1 MEVSNIQ
8 IRVPKKLRKDT
19 DRVLSG
25 IGVDLSTAIR
35 MFMNQVV
42 YSRGIPFELKMPE
55 TSDDVRWEYIS
66 VDSETQSKMDKLG
79 DAMDKALRKR
89 SSK

>member
-8 IRVPKKLRKDT
+8 IRVPRKLRKDT
-19 DRVLSG
+19 DKVLSG

-55 TSDDVRWEYIS
+55 ASDEVRWEYVP
-66 VDSETQSKMDKLG
+66 VDDATQSKMDKLG
-79 DAMDKALRKR
+79 EAMDKALKKR
-89 SSK
+89 SRK

>member
-19 DRVLSG
+19 DRVLSC

>member
-8 IRVPKKLRKDT
+8 IRVPRKLRKDT
-19 DRVLSG
+19 DKVLSG

-42 YSRGIPFELKMPE
+42 YSRGIPFELKIPE
-55 TSDDVRWEYIS
+55 ESDEVRWEYVP
-66 VDSETQSKMDKLG
+66 VDDATQSKMDKLG
-79 DAMDKALRKR
+79 EAMDKALKKR
-89 SSK
+89 SRK

>member
-55 TSDDVRWEYIS
+55 TADDIRWEYIS

-89 SSK
+89 SRK